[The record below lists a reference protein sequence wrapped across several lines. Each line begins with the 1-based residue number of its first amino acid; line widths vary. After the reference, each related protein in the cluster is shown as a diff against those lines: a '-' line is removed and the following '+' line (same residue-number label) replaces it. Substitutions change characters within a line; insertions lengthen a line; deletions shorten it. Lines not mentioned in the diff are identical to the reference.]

1 VFYLVYV
8 SAAGTWFSAQEL
20 RDLLASSRAHNERD
34 GITGMLLYKNGNFM
48 QVLEGEE
55 AAVRALHA
63 RITADRRHHGV
74 VTIDSGHTEH
84 RQFKDWSMGF
94 VDLDANPGELP
105 AGYSPFLDLPLTD
118 PSYAESPSRSQA
130 LLQLFRQIE

>member
-1 VFYLVYV
+1 VFFLVYV

-20 RDLLASSRAHNERD
+20 RDLLARSRAHNERD

-74 VTIDSGHTEH
+74 LTIDSGTTEK

-94 VDLDANPGELP
+94 VDLDAEAGALP
-105 AGYSPFLDLPLTD
+105 EGYSEFLEMPLTD
-118 PSYAESPSRSQA
+118 PDYAQTPGRCLA
-130 LLQLFRQIE
+130 LLQLFRQID